1 MSEYQCSWFKE
12 QRTLTI
18 REFEGFLQTLN
29 LDYRKELA
37 GYSFQKKPLYKLEL
51 GSGAQRVLLWTQMHG
66 NEPTASLALID
77 LLESWTQNPPLQLL
91 EQLTICILPILNP
104 DGAEV
109 FERRNAMG
117 IDMNRDVLVQQS
129 PEMQC
134 FFHVLEEFQPA
145 FCFNLHDQRNIFS
158 VGEKPQPA
166 TISFLAPSADY
177 ERSVTETRRKSMQ
190 MITRLHQLMEA
201 HLPGHTGR
209 YSDEFY
215 PRALGDN
222 LHRREIPTVLIES
235 GAYYADPWRHKAREM
250 NYWLIAKALEVLA
263 EGTLEKA
270 DHQDYFRI
278 PENQQKMRDIIIR
291 EVTLHTPDGHYLSD
305 VSLTLSERME
315 NGVYQQK
322 YILDD
327 LGDLRHLAGLK
338 EYTGGELN
346 LAERPLVGEY
356 ADLVYSAKNTD
367 IRIQQGVLSKGA
379 L

>member
-134 FFHVLEEFQPA
+134 FFRVLEEFQPA

-235 GAYYADPWRHKAREM
+235 GAYYADPWRHKARKM

-263 EGTLEKA
+263 EGTLENA

-278 PENQQKMRDIIIR
+278 PENQQKVRDIIIR
-291 EVTLHTPDGHYLSD
+291 KVTLHTPDGRYLSD
-305 VSLTLSERME
+305 VSFTLSERME

-338 EYTGGELN
+338 EYSGGELH

-367 IRIQQGVLSKGA
+367 IRMQQGVLSKGA